1 MHNLVTANQEQPPT
15 KTFWPATST
24 STTTPS
30 TTTSMWQQQPTARK
44 KKKKIKPPP
53 NPEQIDDE
61 DRQWRWRSSM
71 KMKIRM
77 KMKIGDKPQHHQPCW
92 NCSSSPNGHDPYSKF
107 RLLIHL
113 CQFWVL
119 EWPSR
124 IGTEPI
130 VWEFESLRK
139 FESLMI

>member
-1 MHNLVTANQEQPPT
+1 MHNLVTTNQEQPPT

-24 STTTPS
+24 STTTPP
-30 TTTSMWQQQPTARK
+30 TTTSMWQPQSTARK
-44 KKKKIKPPP
+44 KKKKNQTTTKPR
-53 NPEQIDDE
+53 ID
-61 DRQWRWRSSM
+61 RRWRSAL
-71 KMKIRM
+71 